1 MDQHLAYAANDE
13 IRTRRASL
21 VVEGDSVD
29 DRARCWLALQLVFR
43 GPSAA
48 ARRVLGRFPAVDDV
62 FRRQAAD
69 FEGLRLAR
77 EAVEAIVTGRAL
89 DRAGRELE
97 KIERKAYTLLTLDDP
112 GYPGYLREIFDP
124 PFVLYCEGNVE
135 ALRNPAVAVVG
146 ARRPTP
152 YGRAVAE
159 KLAGDLAGRGCV
171 VASGL
176 AAGIDACA
184 HRGALRKGRTVAVLG
199 SGLDV
204 PYPWENRG
212 LHREIAGRGA
222 VVTEFPLGTPPLA
235 ENFPVRN
242 RIISGLA
249 IALVVVE
256 AARKSG
262 SLITAKLALSQDREV
277 MAVPGNVTSALSEG
291 PNGLIRDGARPVAS
305 WEDVADALPSP
316 WRENIRARGEAKE
329 ENSGASLSRDER
341 RLLGELPVDAA
352 LPIDELAER
361 TGLSVSSLLALL
373 LGLELAGAVVQHP
386 GKEFQRRM

>member
-1 MDQHLAYAANDE
+1 MTDADL
-13 IRTRRASL
+13 
-21 VVEGDSVD
+21 
-29 DRARCWLALQLVFR
+29 CWLALNLVFY

-48 ARRVLGRFPAVDDV
+48 SRRVLGRFASVGDV
-62 FRRQAAD
+62 FRAARAD
-69 FEGLRLAR
+69 FDGLRLEG
-77 EAVEAIVTGRAL
+77 EAVEAIVSGRAV

-97 KIERKAYTLLTLDDP
+97 KIGRKAYTLLTLESP

-124 PFVLYCEGNVE
+124 PFVLYCEGDPE
-135 ALRNPAVAVVG
+135 TLRNPAVAVVG

-159 KLAGDLAGRGCV
+159 KLAGDLAARGCV
-171 VASGL
+171 IASGL
-176 AAGIDACA
+176 ASGIDACA
-184 HRGALRKGRTVAVLG
+184 HRGALKKGRTVAVLG

-222 VVTEFPLGTPPLA
+222 VVTEFALGTPPFA

-242 RIISGLA
+242 RIISGLSVG
-249 IALVVVE
+249 LVVVE

-277 MAVPGNVTSALSEG
+277 MAVPGNVTSELSAG
-291 PNGLIRDGARPVAS
+291 PNGLIRDGARPVAT
-305 WEDVADALPSP
+305 WEDVAEALPSP
-316 WRENIRARGEAKE
+316 WRENLLARRDEKE
-329 ENSGASLSRDER
+329 ENSGASLSREEC
-341 RLLGELPVDAA
+341 RLLEELPVDAA
-352 LPIDELAER
+352 LPVDELAEL
-361 TGLSVSSLLALL
+361 TGFSVSSLLALL
-373 LGLELAGAVVQHP
+373 LGLELKGAVVQHP

>member
-1 MDQHLAYAANDE
+1 M
-13 IRTRRASL
+13 
-21 VVEGDSVD
+21 
-29 DRARCWLALQLVFR
+29 
-43 GPSAA
+43 
-48 ARRVLGRFPAVDDV
+48 
-62 FRRQAAD
+62 
-69 FEGLRLAR
+69 
-77 EAVEAIVTGRAL
+77 
-89 DRAGRELE
+89 
-97 KIERKAYTLLTLDDP
+97 DDP
-112 GYPGYLREIFDP
+112 EYPGYLREIFDP
-124 PFVLYCEGNVE
+124 PFVLYCEGDPE
-135 ALRNPAVAVVG
+135 TLRNPAVAVVG

-171 VASGL
+171 VASGM

-212 LHREIAGRGA
+212 LAREIAGRGA
-222 VVTEFPLGTPPLA
+222 VVSEFALGTPPLA

-242 RIISGLA
+242 RIISGLSLG
-249 IALVVVE
+249 LVVVE

-277 MAVPGNVTSALSEG
+277 MAVPGNVTSDLSVG

-305 WEDVADALPSP
+305 WEDVAEGLPSP
-316 WRENIRARGEAKE
+316 WRENLLARRDEKE
-329 ENSGASLSRDER
+329 ENSER
-341 RLLGELPVDAA
+341 FSEPGRAPAPRTSLPVDAA

-373 LGLELAGAVVQHP
+373 LGLELKGAVVQHP

>member
-1 MDQHLAYAANDE
+1 M
-13 IRTRRASL
+13 
-21 VVEGDSVD
+21 D
-29 DRARCWLALQLVFR
+29 DRDLCWLALALLFY
-43 GPSAA
+43 GPRAA
-48 ARRVLGRFPAVDDV
+48 TRRLLARFPAITDV
-62 FRRQAAD
+62 FRAGPGD
-69 FEGLRLAR
+69 LEGLRLDAR
-77 EAVEAIVTGRAL
+77 TVEAIAGGRAL
-89 DRAGRELE
+89 DRARREVE
-97 KIERKAYTLLTLDDP
+97 IIERKAYTLLTLDHP

-124 PFVLYCEGNVE
+124 PFALYCEGDPG
-135 ALRNPAVAVVG
+135 ALGNPAVAVVG

-159 KLAGDLAGRGCV
+159 KLAADLAGRGCV
-171 VASGL
+171 VVSGL

-184 HRGALRKGRTVAVLG
+184 HRGALKKGRTIAVLG

-222 VVTEFPLGTPPLA
+222 VVSELPLGTPPLA

-249 IALVVVE
+249 LGLVVVE

-262 SLITAKLALSQDREV
+262 SLISAKLALSQDREV
-277 MAVPGNVTSALSEG
+277 MAVPGNVTSPLSEG
-291 PNGLIRDGARPVAS
+291 PIGLIRDGARPVAS

-316 WRENIRARGEAKE
+316 WRENLLAQRDAKE
-329 ENSGASLSRDER
+329 ENSAASLSPDER
-341 RLLGELPVDAA
+341 RLLDELPVDAA
-352 LPIDELAER
+352 LSIDELAER
-361 TGLSVSSLLALL
+361 TGRSVSGLLALL
-373 LGLELAGAVVQHP
+373 LGLELKGAVIQHP

>member
-1 MDQHLAYAANDE
+1 VND
-13 IRTRRASL
+13 RTL
-21 VVEGDSVD
+21 
-29 DRARCWLALQLVFR
+29 CWLALHLLFR

-48 ARRVLGRFPAVDDV
+48 SRRVLARFPSVTHV
-62 FRRQAAD
+62 FRGGRAD
-69 FEGLRLAR
+69 FDGLRLERA
-77 EAVEAIVTGRAL
+77 AVEAVVSGLAL
-89 DRAGRELE
+89 DRAHRELE
-97 KIERKAYTLLTLDDP
+97 KIAGKAYTLLTLEDP
-112 GYPGYLREIFDP
+112 GYPGCLREIFDP
-124 PFVLYCEGNVE
+124 PFVLYCEGDAE
-135 ALRNPAVAVVG
+135 TLRNPAVAVVG

-171 VASGL
+171 IVSGL

-184 HRGALRKGRTVAVLG
+184 HRGALGKGRTVAVLG

-204 PYPWENRG
+204 IYPRENGG
-212 LHREIAGRGA
+212 LAREIVGRGA
-222 VVTEFPLGTPPLA
+222 VVSEYPLGTPPLA

-242 RIISGLA
+242 RLISGLSLG
-249 IALVVVE
+249 LVVVE

-262 SLITAKLALSQDREV
+262 SLISAKLALSQDREV
-277 MAVPGNVTSALSEG
+277 MAVPGNVTSELSFG

-305 WEDVADALPSP
+305 WQDVAEALPSP
-316 WRENIRARGEAKE
+316 WRENLLARGDGKE
-329 ENSGASLSRDER
+329 ENSEASLSREER
-341 RLLGELPVDAA
+341 RLLSELAVDAA

-373 LGLELAGAVVQHP
+373 LGLELKGAVVQLP

>member
-1 MDQHLAYAANDE
+1 
-13 IRTRRASL
+13 
-21 VVEGDSVD
+21 VD
-29 DRARCWLALQLVFR
+29 DRDLCWLALSLLFY
-43 GPSAA
+43 GPGAA
-48 ARRVLGRFPAVDDV
+48 TRRVLARFPAVTEV
-62 FRRQAAD
+62 FRAAPAD
-69 FEGLRLAR
+69 FEGLRLEAR
-77 EAVEAIVTGRAL
+77 NVEAIVSGRAL
-89 DRAGRELE
+89 DRARGELE
-97 KIERKAYTLLTLDDP
+97 KIEGKAYTLLTLDHP

-124 PFVLYCEGNVE
+124 PFVLYCEGDPE
-135 ALRNPAVAVVG
+135 ALENPAVAVVG

-171 VASGL
+171 VVSGL

-184 HRGALRKGRTVAVLG
+184 HRGALKKGRTVAVLG

-212 LHREIAGRGA
+212 LHREIARHGA
-222 VVTEFPLGTPPLA
+222 VVSELPLGTPPLA

-249 IALVVVE
+249 LGLVVVE
-256 AARKSG
+256 AARRSG
-262 SLITAKLALSQDREV
+262 SLISAKLALSQDREV
-277 MAVPGNVTSALSEG
+277 MAVPGNVTSPLSEG
-291 PNGLIRDGARPVAS
+291 PIGLIRDGARPVAS

-316 WRENIRARGEAKE
+316 WRENLLAQGDAKE
-329 ENSGASLSRDER
+329 ENSAASLSPDER
-341 RLLGELPVDAA
+341 WLLDELPVDAA

-373 LGLELAGAVVQHP
+373 LGLELKGAVIQHP

>member
-1 MDQHLAYAANDE
+1 M
-13 IRTRRASL
+13 
-21 VVEGDSVD
+21 D
-29 DRARCWLALQLVFR
+29 DRDLCWLALQLLFY

-48 ARRVLGRFPAVDDV
+48 ARRVVGRFAAITDV
-62 FRRQAAD
+62 FHASRAD
-69 FEGLRLAR
+69 FEGLRLDAD
-77 EAVEAIVTGRAL
+77 AIEAIVTGRAV
-89 DRAGRELE
+89 DRARRELE
-97 KIERKAYTLLTLDDP
+97 KIGRKAYTLLTLDDP

-124 PFVLYCEGNVE
+124 PFVLYCEGDAE
-135 ALRNPAVAVVG
+135 TLRNPAVAVVG

-152 YGRAVAE
+152 YGRAMAE

-184 HRGALRKGRTVAVLG
+184 HRGALQKGRTVAVLG

-212 LHREIAGRGA
+212 LQREIAGRG
-222 VVTEFPLGTPPLA
+222 VVVSEFALGTPPLA

-242 RIISGLA
+242 RIISGLS
-249 IALVVVE
+249 IGLVVVE

-291 PNGLIRDGARPVAS
+291 PNGLIRDGARLVAS
-305 WEDVADALPSP
+305 WEDVAETLPSP
-316 WRENIRARGEAKE
+316 WRENLLARRNEKE

-341 RLLGELPVDAA
+341 RLLDELPVDAA

-361 TGLSVSSLLALL
+361 TDLSVSSLLALL
-373 LGLELAGAVVQHP
+373 LGLELKGAVVQHP

>member
-1 MDQHLAYAANDE
+1 M
-13 IRTRRASL
+13 
-21 VVEGDSVD
+21 D
-29 DRARCWLALQLVFR
+29 DRDLCWLALALLFH

-48 ARRVLGRFPAVDDV
+48 ARRVVARFPAVTGI
-62 FRRQAAD
+62 FRAAPAD
-69 FEGLRLAR
+69 FEGLRL
-77 EAVEAIVTGRAL
+77 EAGTVEAIVGGRAV
-89 DRAGRELE
+89 DRARGELE
-97 KIERKAYTLLTLDDP
+97 NIERKGYTLLTFDHP

-124 PFVLYCEGNVE
+124 PFVLYCDGDPE

-146 ARRPTP
+146 ARRPSP

-159 KLAGDLAGRGCV
+159 KLAGDLAGRDCV
-171 VASGL
+171 VVSGL

-184 HRGALRKGRTVAVLG
+184 HRGALKKGRTVAVLG

-212 LHREIAGRGA
+212 LHREIAGSGA
-222 VVTEFPLGTPPLA
+222 VLTELPLGTPPLA

-249 IALVVVE
+249 LGLVVVE
-256 AARKSG
+256 AARQSG
-262 SLITAKLALSQDREV
+262 SLISAKLALSQDREV

-291 PNGLIRDGARPVAS
+291 PNGLIRDGAWPVAS

-316 WRENIRARGEAKE
+316 WRENLLARQDEIE

-341 RLLGELPVDAA
+341 RLLDELPVDAA
-352 LPIDELAER
+352 VPIDELAEG
-361 TGLSVSSLLALL
+361 TGFSVSSLLALL
-373 LGLELAGAVVQHP
+373 LGLELKGAVVQHP

>member
-1 MDQHLAYAANDE
+1 VND
-13 IRTRRASL
+13 ADL
-21 VVEGDSVD
+21 
-29 DRARCWLALQLVFR
+29 CWLALNFVFY

-48 ARRVLGRFPAVDDV
+48 ARRLLGRFPAVTDV
-62 FRRQAAD
+62 FRARRADLGGLQLDGAAVD
-69 FEGLRLAR
+69 
-77 EAVEAIVTGRAL
+77 AIATGRAI
-89 DRAGRELE
+89 DRARGELE
-97 KIERKAYTLLTLDDP
+97 KIGRKAYTLLTLDSP

-124 PFVLYCEGNVE
+124 PFVLYCEGDPEV
-135 ALRNPAVAVVG
+135 LRNPAVAVVG

-159 KLAGDLAGRGCV
+159 RLAGDLAGRGCV

-184 HRGALRKGRTVAVLG
+184 HRGALKKGRTVAVLG

-222 VVTEFPLGTPPLA
+222 VVTEFALGTPPLA
-235 ENFPVRN
+235 EHFPVRN
-242 RIISGLA
+242 RIISGLSVG
-249 IALVVVE
+249 LVVVE

-277 MAVPGNVTSALSEG
+277 MAVPGNVTSELSAG
-291 PNGLIRDGARPVAS
+291 PNGLIREGARPVAS
-305 WEDVADALPSP
+305 WEDVAEALPSP
-316 WRENIRARGEAKE
+316 WRENLLARRDEKE
-329 ENSGASLSRDER
+329 ENSRASLSRDER
-341 RLLGELPVDAA
+341 RLLEALPVDTAV
-352 LPIDELAER
+352 PVDELAER
-361 TGLSVSSLLALL
+361 TGLPASSLLALL
-373 LGLELAGAVVQHP
+373 LGLELAGVVVQYP

>member
-1 MDQHLAYAANDE
+1 
-13 IRTRRASL
+13 
-21 VVEGDSVD
+21 VD
-29 DRARCWLALQLVFR
+29 DRDLCWLALSLLFY
-43 GPSAA
+43 GPGAA
-48 ARRVLGRFPAVDDV
+48 ARRVLARFPAVMDV
-62 FRRQAAD
+62 FRAGPAD
-69 FEGLRLAR
+69 LEGLRLDGR
-77 EAVEAIVTGRAL
+77 TVEAIVSGRAL
-89 DRAGRELE
+89 DRARREVE
-97 KIERKAYTLLTLDDP
+97 IVERKAYTLLTLDHP

-124 PFVLYCEGNVE
+124 PFALYCEGDPE
-135 ALRNPAVAVVG
+135 ALGNPAVAVVG

-159 KLAGDLAGRGCV
+159 KLASDLAGRGCV
-171 VASGL
+171 VVSGL

-184 HRGALRKGRTVAVLG
+184 HRGALQKGRTVAVLG

-222 VVTEFPLGTPPLA
+222 VVSELPLGTPPLA

-249 IALVVVE
+249 LGLVVVE

-262 SLITAKLALSQDREV
+262 SLISAKLALSQDREV
-277 MAVPGNVTSALSEG
+277 MAVPGNVTSPLSEG
-291 PNGLIRDGARPVAS
+291 PIGLIRDGARPVAS

-316 WRENIRARGEAKE
+316 WREILLAQRDAKE
-329 ENSGASLSRDER
+329 ENSAASLSPDEH
-341 RLLGELPVDAA
+341 RLLDELPVDAA

-361 TGLSVSSLLALL
+361 TGRSVSGLLALL
-373 LGLELAGAVVQHP
+373 LGLELKGVVVQHP